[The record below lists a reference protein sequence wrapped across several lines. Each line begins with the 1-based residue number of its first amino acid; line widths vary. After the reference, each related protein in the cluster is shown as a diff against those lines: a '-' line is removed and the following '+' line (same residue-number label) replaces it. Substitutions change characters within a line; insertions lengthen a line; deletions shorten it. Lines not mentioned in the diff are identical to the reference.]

1 MLRNKFW
8 KYLRSDKLK
17 QATHIYYKQESSFE
31 QLRTAVGTEEQELKT
46 ADEIRKSQKA
56 KVQTHTVNST
66 EDNETAKVLKNL
78 TTQLT
83 ALQTKMNQL
92 SKQSFQP
99 RTQGYSPRPYYNK
112 RNNKKKQFDKKSNQ
126 GQNTKTQ
133 GHINQQNQTEQ
144 ETVPKT
150 VDTNETE
157 QDEPLN

>member
-1 MLRNKFW
+1 MH
-8 KYLRSDKLK
+8 S
-17 QATHIYYKQESSFE
+17 IYYKQESSFE
-31 QLRTAVGTEEQELKT
+31 QLKSAVITEEQELKT

-56 KVQTHTVNST
+56 KVQIHTVNST

-78 TTQLT
+78 TTQIT

-99 RTQGYSPRPYYNK
+99 KTHGYSPRPYYNN
-112 RNNKKKQFDKKSNQ
+112 RNNKKKQFDKSNQ
-126 GQNTKTQ
+126 GQNTQTQ

-150 VDTNETE
+150 EDTNETE